1 MKENILKYRLGLDL
15 GTNSIGW
22 CMLRLNK
29 DNEPVAVIKSGVR
42 IFHDGR
48 NEKTKEPLAVL
59 RRNARSIRRN
69 LDRKI
74 SRRNHLLNTL
84 IKYSLLPENEDERKS
99 LVLLNPY
106 ELRSKA
112 VNEKI
117 ELYGL
122 GRVLMHLSKR
132 RGFKSNRKV
141 DKEESSGKIKPA
153 IEQLKNKMAET
164 GKKTAGEYLYF
175 LLQNGHSVRA
185 RLGKINGK
193 EGYEIYLDRSIVED
207 EYKTIMNEQK
217 KYYKE
222 LSDEVINNIFNIIFY
237 QRPLKLQKVG
247 KCSIFPDDIKLR
259 KAHVIS
265 QNFIL
270 LQKIQDLRVFDDN
283 IMEFRPLNPDE
294 KSILKRELE
303 RKKEIS
309 YENIRKLL
317 KKHYEN
323 SKYGMFS
330 HETIDGKL
338 QGNKTNV
345 IMSHKDVI
353 GENWYDLLPEVQ
365 YEIIEELY
373 SDKDNDELSKLYA
386 EKYNLNESQI
396 NGILN
401 KAIYKL
407 DSGYIRY
414 GKTAVEK
421 LNRIMNEDNL
431 DLHYAREKAGFGK
444 ENVSAASK
452 YLEYYGKVLP
462 NSVIDPQ
469 IENPKNDEEIYG
481 KIANPTVHA
490 ALNQLRKLINELIK
504 LYGKPEQ
511 IVIELARDLKNS
523 RNAKD
528 LIKKKIAEN
537 KKLNEEVDK
546 IIQEY
551 SEQYHTQI
559 VKNKLNR
566 DKIKLWFELGDDVLS
581 RKCIYTGE
589 QISIEKLF
597 SDDVQIE
604 HIIPYSKTLDDSMNN
619 KTLSMKKANY
629 YKGNR
634 TPYEA
639 FKDNKDGYNY
649 EAILERAKQLN
660 NSSKFKRFTKEV
672 MEIYGRDGKDF
683 IARQLSDTQYLSKLA
698 LSYLQSLYP
707 ESKHSALWTIP
718 GQLTSL
724 IRNYLGLNNLISTD
738 NDKNRND
745 HRHHAV
751 DAFVVAVTSR
761 SLLQKISYAASL
773 QEDVDNRN
781 SSSYR
786 NKLLEKMPEPF
797 PNYRKSLQLSI
808 NNIKTSHKAD
818 RSISGQLHEDTAYG
832 IVKDNDKYNVVTRW
846 TLDKFKEKK
855 HFELIRDN
863 ELKEIACSNKELFDK
878 IIEER
883 KIKSIRKLASENPV
897 IKIKDKLGNEYK
909 AFAGGNNIC
918 VEIYEVDGV
927 RKSEV
932 IQLFDA
938 AQKDFEPKWMRKYPN
953 GKLLMRLFK
962 GDVIGFI
969 EKEKGRNR
977 TYHTVQQI
985 RQKANDLGLVL
996 LNSTGYVK
1004 VEKDGK
1010 EKEIKKCIYIGFN
1023 KLFNEYNA
1031 QQFNVSVTGI
1041 VTKKKTADI
1050 NFWKNRK

>member
-1 MKENILKYRLGLDL
+1 MAGNPLKYRLGLDL

-22 CMLRLNK
+22 CMLRLNNY
-29 DNEPVAVIKSGVR
+29 NESVAVIKSGVR

-48 NEKTKEPLAVL
+48 NEKTKEPLAVV

-84 IKYSLLPENEDERKS
+84 IKYNLLPSVEAERKALS
-99 LVLLNPY
+99 VLNPY
-106 ELRSKA
+106 ELRSRA
-112 VNEKI
+112 ANEKI
-117 ELYGL
+117 ELFEL
-122 GRVLMHLSKR
+122 GRSLMHLSKR

-153 IEQLKNKMAET
+153 IERLKNKMQET
-164 GKKTAGEYLYF
+164 NKKTAGEYLYF
-175 LLQNGHSVRA
+175 LLQNGNSVRA
-185 RLGKINGK
+185 RLGKIDGK
-193 EGYEIYLDRSIVED
+193 EGYEIYLDRYIMEE
-207 EYKTIMNEQK
+207 EYNIIMNEQK
-217 KYYKE
+217 KYHKE
-222 LSDEVINNIFNIIFY
+222 LTDDIINEIFNIIFY
-237 QRPLKLQKVG
+237 QRPLKPQKVG
-247 KCSIFPDDIKLR
+247 KCSLVPAETKLR
-259 KAHVIS
+259 KAHVLA
-265 QNFIL
+265 QDFIL
-270 LQKIQDLRVFDDN
+270 LQRVQDLRVFDDN
-283 IMEFRPLNPDE
+283 IVAFRPLNDDE
-294 KSILKRELE
+294 KAIIKRELKV
-303 RKKEIS
+303 KKEIS

-317 KKHYEN
+317 KKYYEN
-323 SKYGMFS
+323 GKYGMFS

-345 IMSHKDVI
+345 IMSSKDII
-353 GENWYDLLPEVQ
+353 GESWYDLSPEVQ
-365 YEIIEELY
+365 YEIIEELF
-373 SDKDNDELSKLYA
+373 SDKDNNELSRLYA

-414 GKTAVEK
+414 GKTAVTK
-421 LNRIMNEDNL
+421 LNSIMDNENL
-431 DLHYAREKAGFGK
+431 DLYYAREKAGFGK
-444 ENVSAASK
+444 ENISAVPE

-469 IENPKNDEEIYG
+469 LENPKNDEEIYG

-490 ALNQLRKLINELIK
+490 ALNQLRKLVNELIK

-523 RNAKD
+523 RKAKD

-537 KKLNEEVDK
+537 KKINEEVDK
-546 IIQEY
+546 KLQEY
-551 SEQYHTQI
+551 SEEYSTQI

-566 DKIKLWFELGDDVLS
+566 DKVKLWFELSQDPLE
-581 RKCIYTGE
+581 RRCIYTGE
-589 QISIEKLF
+589 QISKAKLF

-629 YKGNR
+629 YKGNK

-639 FKDNKDGYNY
+639 FKDSKDGYNY
-649 EAILERAKQLN
+649 DEILARAKLLN
-660 NSSKFKRFTKEV
+660 NNSKFKRFTKDA
-672 MEIYGRDGKDF
+672 MDIYNQDGKDF
-683 IARQLSDTQYLSKLA
+683 IARQLADTQYLSKLA

-707 ESKHSALWTIP
+707 EEKHSSLWTIP
-718 GQLTSL
+718 GQLTAM
-724 IRNYLGLNNLISTD
+724 IRGKLGLNDLLSENGE
-738 NDKNRND
+738 KNRND

-751 DAFVVAVTSR
+751 DAFIVAITSR

-773 QEDVDNRN
+773 QEDLDNRN
-781 SSSYR
+781 LSSYR

-818 RSISGQLHEDTAYG
+818 RSISGKLHEDTAYG
-832 IVKDNDKYNVVTRW
+832 IVEDNDKYNVVTRW

-855 HFELIRDN
+855 HFEMIRDN
-863 ELKEIACSNKELFDK
+863 ELKEIACSDKELFNK
-878 IIEER
+878 IVDE
-883 KIKSIRKLASENPV
+883 KSIKGIRVLKSENPV
-897 IKIKDKLGNEYK
+897 IKIKDKSGNEYK

-918 VEIYEVDGV
+918 VEVYEHNTGD
-927 RKSEV
+927 RDIEIIS
-932 IQLFDA
+932 LFDA
-938 AQKDFEPKWMRKYPN
+938 SQHNFIPNWVKNYPN
-953 GKLLMRLFK
+953 AKLIMRLFK
-962 GDVIGFI
+962 GDIIGYIENRRYKYCLIKGINYVANNLKLTPINKVGDEFRIGFKTLFGQDI
-969 EKEKGRNR
+969 SKKE
-977 TYHTVQQI
+977 
-985 RQKANDLGLVL
+985 
-996 LNSTGYVK
+996 LNAK
-1004 VEKDGK
+1004 
-1010 EKEIKKCIYIGFN
+1010 
-1023 KLFNEYNA
+1023 
-1031 QQFNVSVTGI
+1031 QFNISVTGI

>member
-117 ELYGL
+117 GLYEL
-122 GRVLMHLSKR
+122 GRSLMHLSKR

-193 EGYEIYLDRSIVED
+193 EGYEIYLDRSIVEE
-207 EYKTIMNEQK
+207 EYWAIMNEQK

-237 QRPLKLQKVG
+237 QRPLKPQKVG
-247 KCSIFPDDIKLR
+247 KCSVFPEEIKER
-259 KAHVIS
+259 KAQVIS

-283 IMEFRPLNPDE
+283 IMEFRPLNPGE
-294 KSILKRELE
+294 KSILKRELQK
-303 RKKEIS
+303 KKEIKF
-309 YENIRKLL
+309 EDIRKLL
-317 KKHYEN
+317 KKNFVNE
-323 SKYGMFS
+323 KYGMFS
-330 HETIDGKL
+330 HETTDKSL

-345 IMSHKDVI
+345 IMSNEEVMGSI
-353 GENWYDLLPEVQ
+353 WYDLEPEKQ
-365 YEIIEELY
+365 YDIIALLF
-373 SDKDNDELSKLYA
+373 SDKSNDELIKLYK
-386 EKYNLNESQI
+386 EDFQFTEEQI
-396 NGILN
+396 NGLLN
-401 KAIYKL
+401 KAIYRL
-407 DSGYIRY
+407 DSGYISY
-414 GKTAVEK
+414 GKKAVLK
-421 LNRIMNEDNL
+421 LNSIMDNENI
-431 DLHYAREKAGFGK
+431 DLHHARIEAGFESNK
-444 ENVSAASK
+444 VSEAAER
-452 YLEYYGKVLP
+452 LEYYGKVLP
-462 NSVIDPQ
+462 NSVVDPQ
-469 IENPKNDEEIYG
+469 IDYPKNDEERYG

-490 ALNQLRKLINELIK
+490 ALNQLRKVVNKLLE
-504 LYGKPEQ
+504 LYGRPEQ

-523 RNAKD
+523 RKAKG
-528 LIKKKIAEN
+528 LIKKKNAKN

-566 DKIKLWFELGDDVLS
+566 DKIKLWLELGDDILS

-589 QISIEKLF
+589 QISISKLF

-604 HIIPYSKTLDDSMNN
+604 HIVPYSKTLDDSMNN

-660 NSSKFKRFTKEV
+660 NSSKFKRFTKEAL
-672 MEIYGRDGKDF
+672 EIYSRDGKDF

-698 LSYLQSLYP
+698 LSYLQSLYL
-707 ESKHSALWTIP
+707 ESKYSALWTIP

-724 IRNYLGLNNLISTD
+724 IRNYLGLNNLISEDTS
-738 NDKNRND
+738 KNRND
-745 HRHHAV
+745 HRHHAI

-773 QEDVDNRN
+773 QEDLDSRN
-781 SSSYR
+781 MSSYR

-797 PNYRKSLQLSI
+797 PNYRKSLQISI

-818 RSISGQLHEDTAYG
+818 RSISGKLHEDTAYG
-832 IVKDNDKYNVVTRW
+832 LVKDNEEYNVVTRW
-846 TLDKFKEKK
+846 AVDKFKEKK
-855 HFELIRDN
+855 HYEIIRDN
-863 ELKEIACSNKELFDK
+863 ELREIACSGNNAFNKMV
-878 IIEER
+878 EE
-883 KIKSIRKLASENPV
+883 KSIKGIRVLRKENPI
-897 IKIKDKLGNEYK
+897 IKIKDKLGKEYK
-909 AFAGGNNIC
+909 AFAGGNNVC
-918 VEIYEVDGV
+918 VEIYEVEGV

-938 AQKDFEPKWMRKYPN
+938 AQKGFKPKWMSEYPN

-969 EKEKGRNR
+969 ENRKYKYCIIKGIN
-977 TYHTVQQI
+977 YVANNLKLSPINQI
-985 RQKANDLGLVL
+985 DEEFR
-996 LNSTGYVK
+996 
-1004 VEKDGK
+1004 
-1010 EKEIKKCIYIGFN
+1010 IGF
-1023 KLFNEYNA
+1023 KSLFGQDKSKNYLNA
-1031 QQFNVSVTGI
+1031 KQFNISVTGV
-1041 VTKKKTADI
+1041 VTKKKTADSS
-1050 NFWKNRK
+1050 FWKNRK

>member
-1 MKENILKYRLGLDL
+1 MAGNSLKYRLGLDL

-22 CMLRLNK
+22 CMLRLNS
-29 DNEPVAVIKSGVR
+29 DNEPTAVIKSGVR

-48 NEKTKEPLAVL
+48 TNDKYKTPLAVV

-84 IKYSLLPENEDERKS
+84 IKYSLLPSDENERKA
-99 LVLLNPY
+99 LAVLNPY
-106 ELRSKA
+106 ELRSRA
-112 VNEKI
+112 ANEKI
-117 ELYGL
+117 ELFEL
-122 GRVLMHLSKR
+122 GRSLMHLSKR

-153 IEQLKNKMAET
+153 IERLKNKMQET
-164 GKKTAGEYLYF
+164 DKKTAGEYLYF
-175 LLQNGHSVRA
+175 LLQNGQSVRA
-185 RLGKINGK
+185 RLGKIDGK
-193 EGYEIYLDRSIVED
+193 EGYEIYLDRSIIEE
-207 EYKTIMNEQK
+207 EYNIIMNEQK
-217 KYYKE
+217 KYHKE
-222 LSDEVINNIFNIIFY
+222 LTDDIINEIFNIIFY
-237 QRPLKLQKVG
+237 QRQLKPQKVG
-247 KCSIFPDDIKLR
+247 KCSLVPEETKLR
-259 KAHVIS
+259 KAHVLAQS
-265 QNFIL
+265 FIL
-270 LQKIQDLRVFDDN
+270 LQKVQDLRVFN
-283 IMEFRPLNPDE
+283 NNMLEFRPLNNDE
-294 KSILKRELE
+294 KEILKRELKV
-303 RKKEIS
+303 KKEIS

-317 KKHYEN
+317 KKYYEN
-323 SKYGMFS
+323 GKYGMFS
-330 HETIDGKL
+330 HETTDGKL

-345 IMSHKDVI
+345 IMSSKDII
-353 GENWYDLLPEVQ
+353 GESWYDLSPEVQ
-365 YEIIEELY
+365 YEIIEELF
-373 SDKDNDELSKLYA
+373 SDKDNNELSRLYA

-396 NGILN
+396 NGLLN
-401 KAIYKL
+401 KAVYKL

-421 LNRIMNEDNL
+421 LNSIMDKDNL

-444 ENVSAASK
+444 ENVPAASEF
-452 YLEYYGKVLP
+452 LEYYGKVLP

-490 ALNQLRKLINELIK
+490 ALNQLRKLVNELIK

-523 RNAKD
+523 RKAKD

-551 SEQYHTQI
+551 SETHHTQI

-566 DKIKLWFELGDDVLS
+566 DKVKLWLELSKDVLE

-589 QISIEKLF
+589 QISIAKLF

-629 YKGNR
+629 YKGNK

-639 FKDNKDGYNY
+639 FKDSKDGYNY
-649 EAILERAKQLN
+649 DEIIARAKLLN
-660 NSSKFKRFTKEV
+660 NNSKFKRFTKDA
-672 MEIYGRDGKDF
+672 MDIYNKDGKDF
-683 IARQLSDTQYLSKLA
+683 IARQLADTQYLSKLA
-698 LSYLQSLYP
+698 LSYLQSLYA
-707 ESKHSALWTIP
+707 EDKYSSLWTIP
-718 GQLTSL
+718 GQLTAL
-724 IRNYLGLNNLISTD
+724 IRNYLGLNTLISED
-738 NDKNRND
+738 DSKNRSD

-751 DAFVVAVTSR
+751 DAFVVAITSR

-773 QEDVDNRN
+773 QEDLDNRN
-781 SSSYR
+781 LSSYR

-818 RSISGQLHEDTAYG
+818 RSISGKLHEDTAYG
-832 IVKDNDKYNVVTRW
+832 IVEDNDKYNLVSRQKITENIN
-846 TLDKFKEKK
+846 K
-855 HFELIRDN
+855 ELIRDKELRELANNN
-863 ELKEIACSNKELFDK
+863 ELFKS
-878 IIEER
+878 IIKER
-883 KIKSIRKLASENPV
+883 KIWHLRVLKKFHPIIE
-897 IKIKDKLGNEYK
+897 IKDKNNKTFKVYTPE
-909 AFAGGNNIC
+909 NNIC
-918 VEIYEVDGV
+918 AEVYEIPNDKRYV
-927 RKSEV
+927 EV
-932 IQLFDA
+932 INLYDA
-938 AQKDFEPKWMRKYPN
+938 VQKNFKPEWMNKYPN

-969 EKEKGRNR
+969 ENR
-977 TYHTVQQI
+977 KYRYMIIKQI
-985 RQKANDLGLVL
+985 TNDRLVL
-996 LNSTGYVK
+996 EDINYISVENNHILRKVYNQFANILNAK
-1004 VEKDGK
+1004 
-1010 EKEIKKCIYIGFN
+1010 
-1023 KLFNEYNA
+1023 
-1031 QQFNVSVTGI
+1031 QFNISVTGI

>member
-1 MKENILKYRLGLDL
+1 MAGNQLKYRLGLDL

-22 CMLRLNK
+22 CMLRLNS

-48 NEKTKEPLAVL
+48 NEKTKEPLAVV

-84 IKYSLLPENEDERKS
+84 IKYSLLPSNEYERKS
-99 LVLLNPY
+99 LAVLNPY
-106 ELRSKA
+106 ELRSRA

-117 ELYGL
+117 ELFEL
-122 GRVLMHLSKR
+122 GRSLMHLSKR

-153 IEQLKNKMAET
+153 IERLKNKMLET
-164 GKKTAGEYLYF
+164 NKKTAGEYLYF
-175 LLQNGHSVRA
+175 LLQNGQTVRA
-185 RLGKINGK
+185 RLGKIDGK
-193 EGYEIYLDRSIVED
+193 DGYEIYLDRSIVEE
-207 EYKTIMNEQK
+207 EYNIIMNEQK
-217 KYYKE
+217 KYHKE
-222 LSDEVINNIFNIIFY
+222 LTDDIINEIFNIIFY
-237 QRPLKLQKVG
+237 QRKLKQQKAG
-247 KCSIFPDDIKLR
+247 RCSLVPEDTKLR
-259 KAHVIS
+259 KAHVIAQS
-265 QNFIL
+265 YIL
-270 LQKIQDLRVFDDN
+270 LQKVQDLRVFDDN
-283 IMEFRPLNPDE
+283 ILDFRELSSDE
-294 KSILKRELE
+294 KEIIKRELN
-303 RKKEIS
+303 RKKEVS
-309 YENIRKLL
+309 YESIRKLL
-317 KKHYEN
+317 KKYYAN
-323 SKYGMFS
+323 GKYGMFS
-330 HETIDGKL
+330 HETLDGKL

-345 IMSHKDVI
+345 IMSGKDII
-353 GENWYDLLPEVQ
+353 GESWYDMLPEVQ
-365 YEIIEELY
+365 YDIIEELY
-373 SDKDNDELSKLYA
+373 SDRDNDELSRLYA

-401 KAIYKL
+401 KAVYKL

-414 GKTAVEK
+414 GKTAVTK
-421 LNRIMNEDNL
+421 LNSIMDKENL
-431 DLHYAREKAGFGK
+431 DLYHAREKAGFGK
-444 ENVSAASK
+444 ENISAASA

-462 NSVIDPQ
+462 NSVVAPQ
-469 IENPKNDEEIYG
+469 LENPKNDEEIYG

-490 ALNQLRKLINELIK
+490 ALNQLRKLVNELIK
-504 LYGKPEQ
+504 LYDKPEQ

-523 RNAKD
+523 RKAKD

-537 KKLNEEVDK
+537 KKINEEVDK
-546 IIQEY
+546 IIQDY
-551 SEQYHTQI
+551 SEKYHTQI
-559 VKNKLNR
+559 IKNKLNR
-566 DKIKLWFELGDDVLS
+566 DKVKLWLELSKEPLE

-589 QISIEKLF
+589 QISIAKLF
-597 SDDVQIE
+597 SDEVQIE
-604 HIIPYSKTLDDSMNN
+604 HIVPYSKTLDDSMNN

-629 YKGNR
+629 YKGNK

-649 EAILERAKQLN
+649 DAIVARAKLLN
-660 NSSKFKRFTKEV
+660 NNSKFKRFTKEA
-672 MEIYGRDGKDF
+672 MDIYNKDGKDF
-683 IARQLSDTQYLSKLA
+683 IARQLTDTQYLSKLA
-698 LSYLQSLYP
+698 LSYLKSLYS
-707 ESKHSALWTIP
+707 EEKYGSLWSIP
-718 GQLTSL
+718 GQLTAL
-724 IRNYLGLNNLISTD
+724 IRNYLGLNTLISED
-738 NDKNRND
+738 ESKNRSD

-773 QEDVDNRN
+773 QEDLDNRN
-781 SSSYR
+781 LSSYR

-818 RSISGQLHEDTAYG
+818 RSISGKLHEDTAYG
-832 IVKDNDKYNVVTRW
+832 IVGDNEKYNVVTRW

-855 HFELIRDN
+855 HFEMIRDN
-863 ELKEIACSNKELFDK
+863 ELKEIACSNKELFNN
-878 IIEER
+878 IVSAR

-897 IKIKDKLGNEYK
+897 IKVKDKSGNEYK

-927 RKSEV
+927 RKAEV

-938 AQKDFEPKWMRKYPN
+938 AQKNFKPQWLDKYPN

-969 EKEKGRNR
+969 ENR
-977 TYHTVQQI
+977 QYRYMII
-985 RQKANDLGLVL
+985 RQITNDRLVL
-996 LNSTGYVK
+996 EDINYCSNDNHILRK
-1004 VEKDGK
+1004 A
-1010 EKEIKKCIYIGFN
+1010 
-1023 KLFNEYNA
+1023 YN
-1031 QQFNVSVTGI
+1031 QFNNVLKAEQFNISITGI

>member
-1 MKENILKYRLGLDL
+1 MAGNSLKYRLGLDL

-22 CMLRLNK
+22 CMLRLNS
-29 DNEPVAVIKSGVR
+29 DNEPTAVIKSGVR

-48 NEKTKEPLAVL
+48 NEKTKEPLAVV

-84 IKYSLLPENEDERKS
+84 IKYSLLPSYENERKS
-99 LVLLNPY
+99 LAVLNPY
-106 ELRSKA
+106 ELRSRA

-117 ELYGL
+117 ELFEL
-122 GRVLMHLSKR
+122 GRSLMHLSKR

-153 IEQLKNKMAET
+153 IERLKNKMQENN
-164 GKKTAGEYLYF
+164 KKTAGEYLYF
-175 LLQNGHSVRA
+175 LLQNGQSVRA
-185 RLGKINGK
+185 RLGKIDGK
-193 EGYEIYLDRSIVED
+193 EGYEIYLDRSIIEE
-207 EYKTIMNEQK
+207 EYNIIMNEQK
-217 KYYKE
+217 KYHKE
-222 LSDEVINNIFNIIFY
+222 LTDDIINEIFNIIFY
-237 QRPLKLQKVG
+237 QRQLKPQKVG
-247 KCSIFPDDIKLR
+247 KCSLVPEETKLR
-259 KAHVIS
+259 KAHVLAQS
-265 QNFIL
+265 FIL
-270 LQKIQDLRVFDDN
+270 LQKVQDLRVFDN
-283 IMEFRPLNPDE
+283 NMLEFRPLNNDE
-294 KSILKRELE
+294 KEILKRELKV
-303 RKKEIS
+303 KKEIS

-317 KKHYEN
+317 KKYYEN
-323 SKYGMFS
+323 GKYGMFS
-330 HETIDGKL
+330 HETVDGKL

-345 IMSHKDVI
+345 IMSSKNII
-353 GENWYDLLPEVQ
+353 GESWYDLSPEVQ
-365 YEIIEELY
+365 YEIIEELF
-373 SDKDNDELSKLYA
+373 SDKDNNELSRLYA

-396 NGILN
+396 NGLLN
-401 KAIYKL
+401 KAVYKL

-421 LNRIMNEDNL
+421 LNSIMDKDNL

-444 ENVSAASK
+444 ENVPAASEF
-452 YLEYYGKVLP
+452 LEYYGKVLP
-462 NSVIDPQ
+462 NSVIAQ

-490 ALNQLRKLINELIK
+490 ALNQLRKLVNELIK

-523 RNAKD
+523 RKAKD

-551 SEQYHTQI
+551 SETHHTQI

-566 DKIKLWFELGDDVLS
+566 DKVKLWLELSKDVLE

-589 QISIEKLF
+589 QISIAKLF
-597 SDDVQIE
+597 SGDVQIE

-629 YKGNR
+629 YKGNK

-639 FKDNKDGYNY
+639 FKDSKDGYNY
-649 EAILERAKQLN
+649 DDILARAKLLN
-660 NSSKFKRFTKEV
+660 NNSKFKRFTKDA
-672 MEIYGRDGKDF
+672 MDIYNKDGKDF
-683 IARQLSDTQYLSKLA
+683 IARQLADTQYLSKLA
-698 LSYLQSLYP
+698 LSYLQSLYA
-707 ESKHSALWTIP
+707 EDKYSSLWTIP
-718 GQLTSL
+718 GQLTAL
-724 IRNYLGLNNLISTD
+724 IRNYLGLNTLISED
-738 NDKNRND
+738 DSKNRSD

-751 DAFVVAVTSR
+751 DAFVVAITSR

-773 QEDVDNRN
+773 QEDLDNRN
-781 SSSYR
+781 LSSYR

-818 RSISGQLHEDTAYG
+818 RSISGKLHEDTAYG
-832 IVKDNDKYNVVTRW
+832 IVEDNDKYNVVTRW

-855 HFELIRDN
+855 HFEMIRDN
-863 ELKEIACSNKELFDK
+863 ELKEIACSDKELFNK
-878 IIEER
+878 IVDE
-883 KIKSIRKLASENPV
+883 KSIKGIRVLKSENPV
-897 IKIKDKLGNEYK
+897 IKIKDKSGNEYK

-918 VEIYEVDGV
+918 VEVYEHNTGD
-927 RKSEV
+927 RDIEIIS
-932 IQLFDA
+932 LFDA
-938 AQKDFEPKWMRKYPN
+938 SQHNFIPNWVKNYPN
-953 GKLLMRLFK
+953 AKLIMRLFK
-962 GDVIGFI
+962 GDIIGYIENRRYKYCLIKGINYVANNLKLTPINKVGDEFRIGFKTLFGQDI
-969 EKEKGRNR
+969 SKKE
-977 TYHTVQQI
+977 
-985 RQKANDLGLVL
+985 
-996 LNSTGYVK
+996 LNAK
-1004 VEKDGK
+1004 
-1010 EKEIKKCIYIGFN
+1010 
-1023 KLFNEYNA
+1023 
-1031 QQFNVSVTGI
+1031 QFNISVTGI

>member
-1 MKENILKYRLGLDL
+1 MTGNSLKYRLGLDL

-22 CMLRLNK
+22 CMLRLNS
-29 DNEPVAVIKSGVR
+29 DNEPVAVVKSGVR

-48 NEKTKEPLAVL
+48 NEKTKEPLAVV
-59 RRNARSIRRN
+59 RRNARSIRKN

-84 IKYSLLPENEDERKS
+84 IKYFLLPSNENERKA
-99 LVLLNPY
+99 LAVLNPY
-106 ELRSKA
+106 ELRSRA
-112 VNEKI
+112 VQEKI
-117 ELYGL
+117 ELFEL
-122 GRVLMHLSKR
+122 GRLLMHLSKR

-141 DKEESSGKIKPA
+141 DKEDSSGKIKPA
-153 IEQLKNKMAET
+153 IERLKDKMQET
-164 GKKTAGEYLYF
+164 NKKTAGEYLYS
-175 LLQNGHSVRA
+175 LMQNGKPVRA
-185 RLGKINGK
+185 RLGRIDD
-193 EGYEIYLDRSIVED
+193 EIYLDRSIIEE
-207 EYKTIMNEQK
+207 EYNIIMNEQK
-217 KYYKE
+217 KYHKE
-222 LSDEVINNIFNIIFY
+222 LTDDILNEIFNIIFY
-237 QRPLKLQKVG
+237 QRKLKPQKVG
-247 KCSIFPDDIKLR
+247 KCSLVPEETKLR
-259 KAHVIS
+259 KAHVLAQS
-265 QNFIL
+265 FIL
-270 LQKIQDLRVFDDN
+270 LQKVQDLRVFDN
-283 IMEFRPLNPDE
+283 NMLEFRPLNNDE
-294 KSILKRELE
+294 KEILKRELKV
-303 RKKEIS
+303 KKEIS

-317 KKHYEN
+317 KKYYEN
-323 SKYGMFS
+323 GKYGMFS
-330 HETIDGKL
+330 HETTDGKL

-345 IMSHKDVI
+345 IMSSKDII
-353 GENWYDLLPEVQ
+353 GESWYDLSPEVQ
-365 YEIIEELY
+365 YEIIEELF
-373 SDKDNDELSKLYA
+373 SDKDNNELSRLYA

-396 NGILN
+396 NGLLN
-401 KAIYKL
+401 KAVYKL

-421 LNRIMNEDNL
+421 LNSIMDKDNL

-444 ENVSAASK
+444 ENVPAASEF
-452 YLEYYGKVLP
+452 LEYYGKVLP

-490 ALNQLRKLINELIK
+490 ALNQLRKLVNELIK

-523 RNAKD
+523 RKAKD

-551 SEQYHTQI
+551 SETHHTQI

-566 DKIKLWFELGDDVLS
+566 DKVKLWLELSKDVLE

-589 QISIEKLF
+589 QISIAKLF

-629 YKGNR
+629 YKGNE

-639 FKDNKDGYNY
+639 FKDSKDGYNY
-649 EAILERAKQLN
+649 DDILARAKLLN
-660 NSSKFKRFTKEV
+660 NNSKFKRFTKDA
-672 MEIYGRDGKDF
+672 MDIYNKDGKDF

-698 LSYLQSLYP
+698 LSYLQSLYA
-707 ESKHSALWTIP
+707 EDKYSSLWTIP
-718 GQLTSL
+718 GQLTAL
-724 IRNYLGLNNLISTD
+724 IRNYLGLNTLISEDD
-738 NDKNRND
+738 NKNRSD

-773 QEDVDNRN
+773 QEDLDNRN
-781 SSSYR
+781 LSSYR

-797 PNYRKSLQLSI
+797 PNYRKSLKLSI
-808 NNIKTSHKAD
+808 DNIKTSHKSD
-818 RSISGQLHEDTAYG
+818 RCISGKLHEDTAYG

-846 TLDKFKEKK
+846 TVDKFKEKK

-863 ELKEIACSNKELFDK
+863 ELKEIACSDKELFTK
-878 IIEER
+878 IVETR

-897 IKIKDKLGNEYK
+897 IKIKDKSGRDYK

-938 AQKDFEPKWMRKYPN
+938 AQKNFKPEWMNKYPN

-969 EKEKGRNR
+969 ENR
-977 TYHTVQQI
+977 KYRYMIIKQI
-985 RQKANDLGLVL
+985 TNDRLVL
-996 LNSTGYVK
+996 EDINYISVENNHILRKVYNQFANILNAK
-1004 VEKDGK
+1004 
-1010 EKEIKKCIYIGFN
+1010 
-1023 KLFNEYNA
+1023 
-1031 QQFNVSVTGI
+1031 QFNISVTGI

>member
-29 DNEPVAVIKSGVR
+29 ENEPVAVIKSGVR

-74 SRRNHLLNTL
+74 SRRNHLLHTL
-84 IKYSLLPENEDERKS
+84 INYSLLPENESERKS
-99 LVLLNPY
+99 LAVLNPY

-117 ELYGL
+117 GLYEL
-122 GRVLMHLSKR
+122 GRSLMHLSKR

-193 EGYEIYLDRSIVED
+193 EGYEIYLDRSIVEE
-207 EYKTIMNEQK
+207 EYWAIMNEQK

-237 QRPLKLQKVG
+237 QRHLKPQKVG

-294 KSILKRELE
+294 KSILKRELQK
-303 RKKEIS
+303 KKEMKF
-309 YENIRKLL
+309 EDIRKLL
-317 KKHYEN
+317 KKYYVNE
-323 SKYGMFS
+323 KYGMFS
-330 HETIDGKL
+330 HETTDKIIY
-338 QGNKTNV
+338 GNKTNV
-345 IMSHKDVI
+345 IMANKEVIGSDWYNLEPEKQYDVI
-353 GENWYDLLPEVQ
+353 DLLF
-365 YEIIEELY
+365 
-373 SDKDNDELSKLYA
+373 SDKSNDELIRLYK
-386 EKYNLNESQI
+386 EDFQFTEEQI
-396 NGILN
+396 NGLLN
-401 KAIYKL
+401 KAIYRL
-407 DSGYIRY
+407 DSGYISY
-414 GKTAVEK
+414 GKKAVLK
-421 LNRIMNEDNL
+421 LNSIMDNENI
-431 DLHYAREKAGFGK
+431 DLHHARIEAGFESNK
-444 ENVSAASK
+444 VSEAAER
-452 YLEYYGKVLP
+452 LEYYGKVLP
-462 NSVIDPQ
+462 NSVVDPQ
-469 IENPKNDEEIYG
+469 IDYPKNDEEIYG

-490 ALNQLRKLINELIK
+490 ALNQLRKVVNELLE
-504 LYGKPEQ
+504 LYGRPEQ

-523 RNAKD
+523 RKAKD
-528 LIKKKIAEN
+528 LIKKKNAEN
-537 KKLNEEVDK
+537 KKLNEEVNK

-566 DKIKLWFELGDDVLS
+566 DKIKLWLELGDDILS

-589 QISIEKLF
+589 QISISKLF

-604 HIIPYSKTLDDSMNN
+604 HIVPYSKTLDDSMNN

-660 NSSKFKRFTKEV
+660 NSSKFKRFTKEAL
-672 MEIYGRDGKDF
+672 EIYSRDGKDF

-698 LSYLQSLYP
+698 LSYLQSLYL
-707 ESKHSALWTIP
+707 ESKYSALWTIP

-724 IRNYLGLNNLISTD
+724 IRNYLGLNNLISEDTS
-738 NDKNRND
+738 KNRND
-745 HRHHAV
+745 HRHHAI

-773 QEDVDNRN
+773 QEDLDSRN
-781 SSSYR
+781 MSSYR

-797 PNYRKSLQLSI
+797 PNYRKSLQISI

-818 RSISGQLHEDTAYG
+818 RSISGKLHEDTAYG
-832 IVKDNDKYNVVTRW
+832 LVKDNEEYNVVTRW
-846 TLDKFKEKK
+846 AVDKFKEKK
-855 HFELIRDN
+855 HYEIIRDN
-863 ELKEIACSNKELFDK
+863 ELREIACSGNNAFNKMV
-878 IIEER
+878 EE
-883 KIKSIRKLASENPV
+883 KSIKGIRVLRKENPI
-897 IKIKDKLGNEYK
+897 IKIKDKLGKEYK
-909 AFAGGNNIC
+909 AFAGGNNVC
-918 VEIYEVDGV
+918 VEIYEVEGV

-938 AQKDFEPKWMRKYPN
+938 AQKGFKPKWMSEYPN

-969 EKEKGRNR
+969 ENRKYKYCIIKGIN
-977 TYHTVQQI
+977 YVANNLKLSPINQI
-985 RQKANDLGLVL
+985 DEEFR
-996 LNSTGYVK
+996 
-1004 VEKDGK
+1004 
-1010 EKEIKKCIYIGFN
+1010 IGF
-1023 KLFNEYNA
+1023 KSLFGQDKSKNYLNA
-1031 QQFNVSVTGI
+1031 KQFNISVTGV
-1041 VTKKKTADI
+1041 VTKKKTADSS
-1050 NFWKNRK
+1050 FWKNRK

>member
-117 ELYGL
+117 GLYEL
-122 GRVLMHLSKR
+122 GRSLMHLSKR

-141 DKEESSGKIKPA
+141 DKEESNGKIKPA
-153 IEQLKNKMAET
+153 IEKLKEKMRENN
-164 GKKTAGEYLYF
+164 KKTAGEYLYF
-175 LLQNGHSVRA
+175 LLQNGQPVRA
-185 RLGKINGK
+185 RLGKIDGK
-193 EGYEIYLDRSIVED
+193 DGYEIYLDRSIVEE
-207 EYKTIMNEQK
+207 EYNIIMNEQK
-217 KYYKE
+217 RYHKE
-222 LSDEVINNIFNIIFY
+222 LTDDIIDEIFNIIFY
-237 QRPLKLQKVG
+237 QRPLKPQKVG
-247 KCSIFPDDIKLR
+247 KCSLVPEETKLR
-259 KAHVIS
+259 KAHVLAQS
-265 QNFIL
+265 FIL
-270 LQKIQDLRVFDDN
+270 LQRVQDLRVFDDN
-283 IMEFRPLNPDE
+283 EMNFRPLNPDE

-537 KKLNEEVDK
+537 KKLNEKVDK
-546 IIQEY
+546 ILQEY
-551 SEQYHTQI
+551 SGEYHTQI

-566 DKIKLWFELGDDVLS
+566 DKIKLWLELGDNELD

-597 SDDVQIE
+597 SDEVQIE

-619 KTLSMKKANY
+619 KTLSMKRANY
-629 YKGNR
+629 YKGNK

-639 FKDNKDGYNY
+639 FKDSKDEYNY
-649 EAILERAKQLN
+649 DEILARAKLLN
-660 NSSKFKRFTKEV
+660 NNSKFKRFTKEA
-672 MEIYGRDGKDF
+672 MDIYNKDGKDF
-683 IARQLSDTQYLSKLA
+683 IARQLSDTQYLSRLA
-698 LSYLQSLYP
+698 LSYLQSLYT
-707 ESKHSALWTIP
+707 EDKHSSLWTIP
-718 GQLTSL
+718 GQLTAL

-751 DAFVVAVTSR
+751 DAFVIAVTSR

-773 QEDVDNRN
+773 QEDFDNRN
-781 SSSYR
+781 LSSYR

-797 PNYRKSLQLSI
+797 SNFRKSLQISI

-977 TYHTVQQI
+977 TYYTVQQI

>member
-1 MKENILKYRLGLDL
+1 MAGNSLKYRLGLDL

-22 CMLRLNK
+22 CMLRLNS
-29 DNEPVAVIKSGVR
+29 DNEPTAVIKSGVR

-48 NEKTKEPLAVL
+48 NEKTKEPLAGV

-84 IKYSLLPENEDERKS
+84 IKYSLLPSYENERKS
-99 LVLLNPY
+99 LAVLNPY
-106 ELRSKA
+106 ELRSRA

-117 ELYGL
+117 ELFEL
-122 GRVLMHLSKR
+122 GRSLMHLSKR

-153 IEQLKNKMAET
+153 IERLKNKMQENN
-164 GKKTAGEYLYF
+164 KKTAGEYLYF
-175 LLQNGHSVRA
+175 LLQNGQSVRA
-185 RLGKINGK
+185 RLGKIDGK
-193 EGYEIYLDRSIVED
+193 EGYEIYLDRSIIEE
-207 EYKTIMNEQK
+207 EYNIIMNEQK
-217 KYYKE
+217 KYHKE
-222 LSDEVINNIFNIIFY
+222 LTDDIINEIFNIIFY
-237 QRPLKLQKVG
+237 QRPLKPQKVG
-247 KCSIFPDDIKLR
+247 KCSLVPEDTKLR
-259 KAHVIS
+259 KAHVLAQS
-265 QNFIL
+265 FIL
-270 LQKIQDLRVFDDN
+270 LQKVQDLQVFDDN
-283 IMEFRPLNPDE
+283 ILEFRPLNNDE
-294 KSILKRELE
+294 KEIIKRELKV
-303 RKKEIS
+303 KKEIS

-317 KKHYEN
+317 KKYYEN
-323 SKYGMFS
+323 GKYGMFS
-330 HETIDGKL
+330 HETVDGKL

-345 IMSHKDVI
+345 IMSSKDII
-353 GENWYDLLPEVQ
+353 GDIWYKLSPDVQ

-373 SDKDNDELSKLYA
+373 SDKDNEKLSKLYA
-386 EKYNLNESQI
+386 EKYNLNENQI
-396 NGILN
+396 NGLLN

-421 LNRIMNEDNL
+421 LNSIMDNDNL

-444 ENVSAASK
+444 ENISTASE

-523 RNAKD
+523 RKAKD

-537 KKLNEEVDK
+537 KKINEEVDK

-551 SEQYHTQI
+551 SETHHTQI

-566 DKIKLWFELGDDVLS
+566 DKVKLWLELSKDVLE

-589 QISIEKLF
+589 QISIAKLF

-629 YKGNR
+629 YKGNK

-639 FKDNKDGYNY
+639 FKDSKDGYNY
-649 EAILERAKQLN
+649 DEIIARAKLLN
-660 NSSKFKRFTKEV
+660 NNSKFKRFTKDA
-672 MEIYGRDGKDF
+672 MDIYNKDGKDF
-683 IARQLSDTQYLSKLA
+683 IARQLADTQYLSKLA
-698 LSYLQSLYP
+698 LSYLQSLYA
-707 ESKHSALWTIP
+707 EDKYSSLWTIP
-718 GQLTSL
+718 GQLTAL
-724 IRNYLGLNNLISTD
+724 IRNYLGLNTLISED
-738 NDKNRND
+738 DSKNRSD

-751 DAFVVAVTSR
+751 DAFVVAITSR

-773 QEDVDNRN
+773 QEDLDNRN
-781 SSSYR
+781 LSSYR

-818 RSISGQLHEDTAYG
+818 RSISGKLHEDTAYG
-832 IVKDNDKYNVVTRW
+832 IVEDNDKYNVVTRW
-846 TLDKFKEKK
+846 SLDKFKEKK
-855 HFELIRDN
+855 HFEMIRDN
-863 ELKEIACSNKELFDK
+863 ELKEIACNDKELFNK
-878 IIEER
+878 IVDE
-883 KIKSIRKLASENPV
+883 KSIKGIRVLKSENPV

-918 VEIYEVDGV
+918 VEVYEYNTGD
-927 RKSEV
+927 RDIEIIS
-932 IQLFDA
+932 LFDA
-938 AQKDFEPKWMRKYPN
+938 SQHNFIPNWVKNYPN
-953 GKLLMRLFK
+953 AKLIMRLFK
-962 GDVIGFI
+962 GDIIGYIENRRYKYCLIKGINYVANNLKLTPINKVGDEFRIGFKTLFGQDI
-969 EKEKGRNR
+969 SKKE
-977 TYHTVQQI
+977 
-985 RQKANDLGLVL
+985 
-996 LNSTGYVK
+996 LNAK
-1004 VEKDGK
+1004 
-1010 EKEIKKCIYIGFN
+1010 
-1023 KLFNEYNA
+1023 
-1031 QQFNVSVTGI
+1031 QFNISVTGI

>member
-1 MKENILKYRLGLDL
+1 MAGNVLKYRLGLDL

-22 CMLRLNK
+22 CMLRLNS
-29 DNEPVAVIKSGVR
+29 DNEPTAVIKSGVR

-48 NEKTKEPLAVL
+48 NEKTKEPLAVV

-84 IKYSLLPENEDERKS
+84 IKYSILPSDENERKA
-99 LVLLNPY
+99 LAVLNPY
-106 ELRSKA
+106 ELRSRA
-112 VNEKI
+112 ANEKI
-117 ELYGL
+117 ELFEL
-122 GRVLMHLSKR
+122 GRSLMHLSKR

-153 IEQLKNKMAET
+153 IERLKNKMQET
-164 GKKTAGEYLYF
+164 DKKTAGEYLYF
-175 LLQNGHSVRA
+175 LLQNGQSVRA
-185 RLGKINGK
+185 RLGKIDGK
-193 EGYEIYLDRSIVED
+193 EGYEIYLDRSIIEE
-207 EYKTIMNEQK
+207 EYNIIMNEQK
-217 KYYKE
+217 KYHKE
-222 LSDEVINNIFNIIFY
+222 LTDDILNEIFNIIFY
-237 QRPLKLQKVG
+237 QRQLKPQKVG
-247 KCSIFPDDIKLR
+247 KCSLVPEETKLR
-259 KAHVIS
+259 KAHVLAQS
-265 QNFIL
+265 FIL
-270 LQKIQDLRVFDDN
+270 LQKVQDLRVFDN
-283 IMEFRPLNPDE
+283 NMLEFRPLNNDE
-294 KSILKRELE
+294 KEILKRELKV
-303 RKKEIS
+303 KKEIS

-317 KKHYEN
+317 KKYYEN
-323 SKYGMFS
+323 GKYGMFS
-330 HETIDGKL
+330 HETTDGKL
-338 QGNKTNV
+338 QGNKTNA
-345 IMSHKDVI
+345 IMSSKDII
-353 GENWYDLLPEVQ
+353 GDIWNRLSPEVQ
-365 YEIIEELY
+365 YDIIEELY
-373 SDKDNDELSKLYA
+373 SDKDNDELSKLYS
-386 EKYNLNESQI
+386 EKFKLNESQI
-396 NGILN
+396 QGLLN
-401 KAIYKL
+401 KAVYKL

-421 LNRIMNEDNL
+421 LNSIMDKDNL

-444 ENVSAASK
+444 ENIPAASEF
-452 YLEYYGKVLP
+452 LEYYGKVLP

-481 KIANPTVHA
+481 KIANPTAHA
-490 ALNQLRKLINELIK
+490 ALNQLRKLVNELIK

-523 RNAKD
+523 RKAKD

-551 SEQYHTQI
+551 SETHHTQI

-566 DKIKLWFELGDDVLS
+566 DKVKLWLELSKDVLE

-589 QISIEKLF
+589 QISISKLF

-629 YKGNR
+629 YKGNK

-639 FKDNKDGYNY
+639 FKDSKDGYNY
-649 EAILERAKQLN
+649 DDILARAKLLN
-660 NSSKFKRFTKEV
+660 NNSKFKRFTKDA
-672 MEIYGRDGKDF
+672 MDIYNKDGKDF

-698 LSYLQSLYP
+698 LSYLQSLYA
-707 ESKHSALWTIP
+707 EEKHGSLWNIP
-718 GQLTSL
+718 GQLTAL
-724 IRNYLGLNNLISTD
+724 IRNYLGLNTLISEDD
-738 NDKNRND
+738 NKNRND

-773 QEDVDNRN
+773 QEDLDNRN

-786 NKLLEKMPEPF
+786 NKLIEKMPEPF
-797 PNYRKSLQLSI
+797 PNYRKSLQISI
-808 NNIKTSHKAD
+808 DNIKTSHKAD
-818 RSISGQLHEDTAYG
+818 RSISGKLHEDTAYG

-846 TLDKFKEKK
+846 TVDKFKEKK
-855 HFELIRDN
+855 HFEMIRDN
-863 ELKEIACSNKELFDK
+863 ELKEIACSDKELFNK
-878 IIEER
+878 IVETR
-883 KIKSIRKLASENPV
+883 KIKSIRKLSSENPV
-897 IKIKDKLGNEYK
+897 IKIKDKSGRDYK

-918 VEIYEVDGV
+918 VEIYEVNGV

-938 AQKDFEPKWMRKYPN
+938 AQKDFKPEWMNKYPN

-962 GDVIGFI
+962 GDVIGYLENRKYKYYTIRGISVADQNLKLLAINKAEGIF
-969 EKEKGRNR
+969 KKGLS
-977 TYHTVQQI
+977 I
-985 RQKANDLGLVL
+985 
-996 LNSTGYVK
+996 
-1004 VEKDGK
+1004 
-1010 EKEIKKCIYIGFN
+1010 
-1023 KLFNEYNA
+1023 LFNSNNKNFLNA
-1031 QQFNVSVTGI
+1031 KQFNISVTGI